1 MKLFPSF
8 DTVDVPVET
17 AISLDSVDCLLCLN
31 SASHTEV
38 WMSGC
43 YRISGNKQ

>member
-8 DTVDVPVET
+8 DTVDVHIEA
-17 AISLDSVDCLLCLN
+17 AISLGSVACLLCLN

-38 WMSGC
+38 
-43 YRISGNKQ
+43 